1 VIAADI
7 FLSIY
12 WLRLF
17 YEAIKIQHPDN
28 SISCK
33 QSELINNDFRW
44 DDFLI
49 FGAVKNQM
57 IAYLSG
63 KFSYKNPAVVYVD
76 IQGMAY
82 EVNIS
87 LNTYS
92 HIQKLTEG
100 KLYTYLQIKEDAHT
114 LYGFYDTI
122 EKEMFI
128 MLISVSGVGAATA
141 RMMLSNMKPEEISK
155 AITHNDARL
164 LESVKG
170 IGRKTAERLILELK
184 DKMGKLATNLPGEA
198 SISNT
203 LEQDAL
209 NALVALGI
217 TRVVAE
223 QAIKKIVIS
232 SPTINTLEELI
243 KKALKAI

>member
-1 VIAADI
+1 
-7 FLSIY
+7 
-12 WLRLF
+12 
-17 YEAIKIQHPDN
+17 
-28 SISCK
+28 
-33 QSELINNDFRW
+33 
-44 DDFLI
+44 
-49 FGAVKNQM
+49 M

-76 IQGMAY
+76 VQGIGY

-92 HIQKLTEG
+92 HIQKLNEG
-100 KLYTYLQIKEDAHT
+100 KLYTYLQVKEDAHT
-114 LYGFYDTI
+114 LYGFFDTL
-122 EKEMFI
+122 EKDMFV

-141 RMMLSNMKPEEISK
+141 RMMLSNMKPDEISK
-155 AITHNDARL
+155 AIAQNNARV
-164 LESVKG
+164 LEGVKG
-170 IGRKTAERLILELK
+170 IGRKTAERLVLELK
-184 DKMGKLATNLPGEA
+184 DKMTKLPSNTTLDVTGG
-198 SISNT
+198 NT

-217 TRVVAE
+217 GRPVAE

-232 SPTINTLEELI
+232 SPTTINTLEELI

>member
-1 VIAADI
+1 
-7 FLSIY
+7 
-12 WLRLF
+12 
-17 YEAIKIQHPDN
+17 
-28 SISCK
+28 
-33 QSELINNDFRW
+33 
-44 DDFLI
+44 
-49 FGAVKNQM
+49 M

-63 KFSYKNPAVVYVD
+63 KFAYKNPAVVYVD
-76 IQGMAY
+76 VHGVGY

-87 LNTYS
+87 LNTWS

-114 LYGFYDTI
+114 LFGFFDTI

-141 RMMLSNMKPEEISK
+141 RMMLSHMKPAEISK
-155 AITHNDARL
+155 AIMQNNAGL
-164 LESVKG
+164 LESVKD
-170 IGRKTAERLILELK
+170 IGRKTAERLVLELK
-184 DKMGKLATNLPGEA
+184 DKISKLSTIVPGDA
-198 SISNT
+198 SGSNT
-203 LEQDAL
+203 LERDAL

-217 TRVVAE
+217 ARPFAE

-232 SPTINTLEELI
+232 DPTIHTLEELI

>member
-1 VIAADI
+1 
-7 FLSIY
+7 
-12 WLRLF
+12 
-17 YEAIKIQHPDN
+17 
-28 SISCK
+28 
-33 QSELINNDFRW
+33 
-44 DDFLI
+44 
-49 FGAVKNQM
+49 M

-76 IQGMAY
+76 VQGMGY

-114 LYGFYDTI
+114 LYGFFDTM
-122 EKEMFI
+122 EKEMFV

-141 RMMLSNMKPEEISK
+141 RMMLSNLKPDEISK
-155 AITHNDARL
+155 AIVQNNAGL

-170 IGRKTAERLILELK
+170 IGRKTAERLVLELK
-184 DKMGKLATNLPGEA
+184 DKMSKLPTTVPGDA
-198 SISNT
+198 SGGNT

-217 TRVVAE
+217 TRPVAE
-223 QAIKKIVIS
+223 QAIKKVVIS
-232 SPTINTLEELI
+232 SPTKHTLEELI